1 LRGWGLA
8 KIDRVA
14 SFESSPNPPPSL
26 LANGTPVQAPGA
38 ILVVDDHDLLR
49 LGVRALIQAQTASS
63 GAGIEVFEAASAAE
77 ALALYEKHRE
87 SIRLVLLDLALPDTH
102 GLSGL
107 AEFRLRHPSARIVV
121 LSGTGNTSLAQGA
134 VALGAS
140 AFLPKSADLKEVVG
154 FIRACGLLEPDASEV
169 LPPATMSKVLGGYGE
184 SAQASAWQE
193 LTPRQM
199 QVLQWVLEGKANKEI
214 AQLANLSEGTVK
226 NHVST
231 ILLLFGVRSRAQLI
245 SSLR

>member
-1 LRGWGLA
+1 MRARGIA

-14 SFESSPNPPPSL
+14 SLESSSNPPPSIL
-26 LANGTPVQAPGA
+26 ETSLPSPPTA

-49 LGVRALIQAQTASS
+49 LGVRALVQAQTASS
-63 GAGIEVFEAASAAE
+63 GASIEVFEAGSVAD
-77 ALALYEKHRE
+77 ALALYEKHRA
-87 SIRLVLLDLALPDTH
+87 SIGLVLLDLALPDTH
-102 GLSGL
+102 GLGGL
-107 AEFRLRHPSARIVV
+107 AEFRLRYPSARIVV

-154 FIRACGLLEPDASEV
+154 FIRACGLLDQDASEKA
-169 LPPATMSKVLGGYGE
+169 PPATPPKALGGYAE
-184 SAQASAWQE
+184 FAHASAWQE

-199 QVLQWVLEGKANKEI
+199 RVLQWVLEGKANKEI
-214 AQLANLSEGTVK
+214 AQLAGLSEGTVK

>member
-1 LRGWGLA
+1 
-8 KIDRVA
+8 
-14 SFESSPNPPPSL
+14 
-26 LANGTPVQAPGA
+26 
-38 ILVVDDHDLLR
+38 
-49 LGVRALIQAQTASS
+49 
-63 GAGIEVFEAASAAE
+63 
-77 ALALYEKHRE
+77 
-87 SIRLVLLDLALPDTH
+87 VLLDLALPDTH

-107 AEFRLRHPSARIVV
+107 AEFRLRYPAARIVV

-154 FIRACGLLEPDASEV
+154 FIRACGLLDGGAAQTS
-169 LPPATMSKVLGGYGE
+169 PPAMKTLGGYAE
-184 SAQASAWQE
+184 TAQASAWQE

-214 AQLANLSEGTVK
+214 AQIANLSEGTVK

>member
-1 LRGWGLA
+1 MIAEPVPAR
-8 KIDRVA
+8 
-14 SFESSPNPPPSL
+14 PP
-26 LANGTPVQAPGA
+26 TA

-49 LGVRALIQAQTASS
+49 LGVRALVQAQAASS
-63 GAGIEVFEAASAAE
+63 GASIEVFEAGKVAH
-77 ALALYEKHRE
+77 ALALYEEHRD
-87 SIRLVLLDLALPDTH
+87 SIGLVLLDLALPDTH

-107 AEFRLRHPSARIVV
+107 AEFRLRYPAARIVV

-154 FIRACGLLEPDASEV
+154 FIRACGLLDGGAAQTS
-169 LPPATMSKVLGGYGE
+169 PPAMKTLGGYAE
-184 SAQASAWQE
+184 TAQASAWQE

-214 AQLANLSEGTVK
+214 AQIANLSEGTVK

>member
-1 LRGWGLA
+1 MAPAPLR
-8 KIDRVA
+8 
-14 SFESSPNPPPSL
+14 PP
-26 LANGTPVQAPGA
+26 TA

-49 LGVRALIQAQTASS
+49 LGVRALVQAQAASS
-63 GAGIEVFEAASAAE
+63 GTGIEVFEAGNVADALVLHE
-77 ALALYEKHRE
+77 AHGE
-87 SIRLVLLDLALPDTH
+87 SIGLVLLDLALPDTH

-107 AEFRLRHPSARIVV
+107 TEFRSRFPSARIVV
-121 LSGTGNTSLAQGA
+121 LSGTGNASLAQGA
-134 VALGAS
+134 LALGAS

-154 FIRACGLLEPDASEV
+154 FIRACGLLDAEAAEISSSAMPKA
-169 LPPATMSKVLGGYGE
+169 LSGYAE
-184 SAQASAWQE
+184 SAHASAWQE
-193 LTPRQM
+193 LTPRQT

>member
-1 LRGWGLA
+1 MRISPVAKIGRVALPLESSSQSPPSIAETGLA
-8 KIDRVA
+8 RA
-14 SFESSPNPPPSL
+14 R
-26 LANGTPVQAPGA
+26 TA

-49 LGVRALIQAQTASS
+49 LGVRALVQTQAASS
-63 GAGIEVFEAASAAE
+63 GASIEVFEAGNAAD
-77 ALALYEKHRE
+77 ALALYEEHQD
-87 SIRLVLLDLALPDTH
+87 SIGLVLLDLALPDTH

-107 AEFRLRHPSARIVV
+107 AEFRLRYPAARLVV

-134 VALGAS
+134 LALGAS

-154 FIRACGLLEPDASEV
+154 FIRACGLLDAEAAAV
-169 LPPATMSKVLGGYGE
+169 TPPALVQAPGGQIE
-184 SAQASAWQE
+184 SMQASAWQE

-214 AQLANLSEGTVK
+214 AQIANLSEGTVK

>member
-1 LRGWGLA
+1 VEPGPAR
-8 KIDRVA
+8 
-14 SFESSPNPPPSL
+14 PP
-26 LANGTPVQAPGA
+26 TA
-38 ILVVDDHDLLR
+38 ILVVVDHDLLR
-49 LGVRALIQAQTASS
+49 LGVRALVQAQAASS
-63 GAGIEVFEAASAAE
+63 GASIEVFEAGNVAR
-77 ALALYEKHRE
+77 ALALYEEHRD
-87 SIRLVLLDLALPDTH
+87 SIGLVLLDLALPDTH

-107 AEFRLRHPSARIVV
+107 AEFRLRYPAARIVV

-154 FIRACGLLEPDASEV
+154 FIRACGLLDGGAAQTS
-169 LPPATMSKVLGGYGE
+169 PPVMKTLGSYAE
-184 SAQASAWQE
+184 TAHASAWQE

-214 AQLANLSEGTVK
+214 AQIANLSEGTVK

>member
-1 LRGWGLA
+1 MEPGLA
-8 KIDRVA
+8 R
-14 SFESSPNPPPSL
+14 PP
-26 LANGTPVQAPGA
+26 TA

-49 LGVRALIQAQTASS
+49 LGVRALVQAQAASS
-63 GAGIEVFEAASAAE
+63 GASIEVFEAGNVAR
-77 ALALYEKHRE
+77 ALALYEEHRDC
-87 SIRLVLLDLALPDTH
+87 IGLVLLDLALPDTH

-107 AEFRLRHPSARIVV
+107 AEFRLRYPAARIVV

-154 FIRACGLLEPDASEV
+154 FIRACGLLDGGAAQTS
-169 LPPATMSKVLGGYGE
+169 PPVMKALGSYAE
-184 SAQASAWQE
+184 TAQASAWQE

-214 AQLANLSEGTVK
+214 AQIANLSEGTVK

>member
-1 LRGWGLA
+1 VEPVPVR
-8 KIDRVA
+8 
-14 SFESSPNPPPSL
+14 PP
-26 LANGTPVQAPGA
+26 TA

-49 LGVRALIQAQTASS
+49 LGVRALVQAQAASS
-63 GAGIEVFEAASAAE
+63 GASIEVFEAGKVAD
-77 ALALYEKHRE
+77 ALALYEEHRD
-87 SIRLVLLDLALPDTH
+87 SIGLVLLDLALPDTH

-107 AEFRLRHPSARIVV
+107 AEFRLRYPAARIVV

-154 FIRACGLLEPDASEV
+154 FIRACGLLDGGAAQTS
-169 LPPATMSKVLGGYGE
+169 PPAMKTLGGYAE
-184 SAQASAWQE
+184 TAQASAWQE

-214 AQLANLSEGTVK
+214 AQIANLSEGTVK

>member
-1 LRGWGLA
+1 MRRSGIA

-14 SFESSPNPPPSL
+14 SLESSSNPPPPTL
-26 LANGTPVQAPGA
+26 EGGIPAHPGA

-49 LGVRALIQAQTASS
+49 LGVRALVQAQSAST
-63 GAGIEVFEAASAAE
+63 GASIEVFEAGSVAD
-77 ALALYEKHRE
+77 ALALYAKHRE

-107 AEFRLRHPSARIVV
+107 AEFRLRYPSARIVV
-121 LSGTGNTSLAQGA
+121 LSGTGSTSLAQGA

-154 FIRACGLLEPDASEV
+154 FIRACGLLEPGASGIS
-169 LPPATMSKVLGGYGE
+169 PPATVPKALGGYAE

>member
-1 LRGWGLA
+1 MIAEPVPAR
-8 KIDRVA
+8 
-14 SFESSPNPPPSL
+14 PP
-26 LANGTPVQAPGA
+26 TA

-49 LGVRALIQAQTASS
+49 LGVRALVQAQAASS
-63 GAGIEVFEAASAAE
+63 GASIEVFEAGKVAD
-77 ALALYEKHRE
+77 ALALYEEHRD
-87 SIRLVLLDLALPDTH
+87 SIGLVLLDLALPDTH

-107 AEFRLRHPSARIVV
+107 AEFRLRYPAARIVV

-154 FIRACGLLEPDASEV
+154 FIRACGLLDGGAAQTS
-169 LPPATMSKVLGGYGE
+169 PPAMKTLGGYAE
-184 SAQASAWQE
+184 TAQASAWQE

-214 AQLANLSEGTVK
+214 AQIANLSEGTVK

>member
-1 LRGWGLA
+1 LIAEPVPAR
-8 KIDRVA
+8 
-14 SFESSPNPPPSL
+14 PP
-26 LANGTPVQAPGA
+26 TA

-49 LGVRALIQAQTASS
+49 LGVRALVQAQAASS
-63 GAGIEVFEAASAAE
+63 GASIEVFEAGKVAD
-77 ALALYEKHRE
+77 ALALYEEHRD
-87 SIRLVLLDLALPDTH
+87 SIGLVLLDLALPDTH

-107 AEFRLRHPSARIVV
+107 AEFRLRYPAAPIVV

-154 FIRACGLLEPDASEV
+154 FIRACGLLDAGAGPIAP
-169 LPPATMSKVLGGYGE
+169 PPAMKTLGGYAE
-184 SAQASAWQE
+184 TAQASAWQE

-214 AQLANLSEGTVK
+214 AQIANLSEGTVK

>member
-1 LRGWGLA
+1 MA

-14 SFESSPNPPPSL
+14 SLESSSHPPPRTL
-26 LANGTPVQAPGA
+26 EPGLPRPPTA

-49 LGVRALIQAQTASS
+49 LGVRALVQAQAASS
-63 GAGIEVFEAASAAE
+63 GASIEVFEAGCVAD
-77 ALALYEKHRE
+77 ALALYEKHRA
-87 SIRLVLLDLALPDTH
+87 SIGLVLLDLALPDTH
-102 GLSGL
+102 GLGGL
-107 AEFRLRHPSARIVV
+107 AEFRLRYPSARIVV

-134 VALGAS
+134 LALGAS

-154 FIRACGLLEPDASEV
+154 FIRACGLLDPGAPEIP
-169 LPPATMSKVLGGYGE
+169 PPAMLPKALGSYAE
-184 SAQASAWQE
+184 FAHASAWQE

-214 AQLANLSEGTVK
+214 AQLASLSEGTVK

>member
-1 LRGWGLA
+1 MPAARPA
-8 KIDRVA
+8 
-14 SFESSPNPPPSL
+14 
-26 LANGTPVQAPGA
+26 A

-49 LGVRALIQAQTASS
+49 LGVCALVQAQAASQ
-63 GAGIEVFEAASAAE
+63 GAGIEVFEAGNVAD
-77 ALALYEKHRE
+77 ALALYDRHRA
-87 SIRLVLLDLALPDTH
+87 SIGLVLLDLALPDAR

-107 AEFRLRHPSARIVV
+107 AEFRLRHPAARIVV

-134 VALGAS
+134 LAMGAS

-154 FIRACGLLEPDASEV
+154 FIRACGLLGGQPTEMPPSSAAPSRTAGAAAD
-169 LPPATMSKVLGGYGE
+169 LPH
-184 SAQASAWQE
+184 ASAWQE

-231 ILLLFGVRSRAQLI
+231 ILLLFGMRSRSQLI
-245 SSLR
+245 SALH

>member
-1 LRGWGLA
+1 MIAEPVPAR
-8 KIDRVA
+8 
-14 SFESSPNPPPSL
+14 PP
-26 LANGTPVQAPGA
+26 TA

-49 LGVRALIQAQTASS
+49 LGVRALVQAQAASS
-63 GAGIEVFEAASAAE
+63 GASIEVFEAGKVAD
-77 ALALYEKHRE
+77 ALALYEEHRD
-87 SIRLVLLDLALPDTH
+87 SIGLVLLDLALPDTH

-107 AEFRLRHPSARIVV
+107 AEFRLRYPAARIVV

-154 FIRACGLLEPDASEV
+154 FIRACGLLDAGAGPIAP
-169 LPPATMSKVLGGYGE
+169 PPAMKTLGGYAE
-184 SAQASAWQE
+184 TAQASAWQE

-214 AQLANLSEGTVK
+214 AQIANLSEGTVK

>member
-1 LRGWGLA
+1 VNA
-8 KIDRVA
+8 I
-14 SFESSPNPPPSL
+14 ESTPPPS
-26 LANGTPVQAPGA
+26 TPGSEAPGRPPRA
-38 ILVVDDHDLLR
+38 ILVVDDHDLVR
-49 LGVRALIQAQTASS
+49 LGVRALVQAQTGPS
-63 GAGIEVFEAASAAE
+63 GTPIEVFEAGNLADALVLYGAAQE
-77 ALALYEKHRE
+77 A
-87 SIRLVLLDLALPDTH
+87 IGLVLLDLALPDTH

-107 AEFRLRHPSARIVV
+107 AEFRLRYPAARIVV

-154 FIRACGLLEPDASEV
+154 FIRACGLLDAGAGPIAP
-169 LPPATMSKVLGGYGE
+169 PPAMKTLGGYAE
-184 SAQASAWQE
+184 TAQASAWQE

-214 AQLANLSEGTVK
+214 AQIANLSEGTVK